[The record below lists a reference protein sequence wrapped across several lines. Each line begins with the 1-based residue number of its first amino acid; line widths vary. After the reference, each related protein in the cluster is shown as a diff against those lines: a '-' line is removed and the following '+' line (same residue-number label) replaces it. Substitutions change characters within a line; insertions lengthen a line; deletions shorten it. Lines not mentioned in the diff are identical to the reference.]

1 MNEWIDWFTMIYD
14 LWRFLLSAA
23 QAKLILKGPL
33 RSISSCIH
41 SDAFLWSFYWRIYL
55 RLWESLLPVLVI
67 LLIFWICRGSAVCF
81 VLVSRSWCRY
91 PHVDWLDINRF
102 RRAVHDNTWTQQ
114 SHLHTAAFLIR
125 YRVGVGSFFFPHCAK
140 FLNFWIWKSE
150 IVLSLPEVRQNRT
163 VFRGGAST
171 IRGGACRTAH
181 CWLVTANVFRSYGVT
196 PLVRLWRPHVVFIYL
211 FICSRMCSCSL
222 ITGSYRVYLVTVKA
236 DVCWKSTFLKK
247 KKTFRRSRLLIS
259 ALPFICMASL
269 AYLINAPD

>member
-114 SHLHTAAFLIR
+114 SHLHTAAFLIL
-125 YRVGVGSFFFPHCAK
+125 YRVGVGSFFFLTAQS
-140 FLNFWIWKSE
+140 FWTSGSGKVKS
-150 IVLSLPEVRQNRT
+150 
-163 VFRGGAST
+163 
-171 IRGGACRTAH
+171 C
-181 CWLVTANVFRSYGVT
+181 FRSPRFDRIERCLGAGLARSGAGLAGQLT
-196 PLVRLWRPHVVFIYL
+196 
-211 FICSRMCSCSL
+211 
-222 ITGSYRVYLVTVKA
+222 A
-236 DVCWKSTFLKK
+236 DW
-247 KKTFRRSRLLIS
+247 
-259 ALPFICMASL
+259 LPQMFSD
-269 AYLINAPD
+269 PTE